1 MVQKFFFGVCLRFK
15 NQTEKKFII
24 IINPLFSLIFFLSFT
39 LSRKLEQQQKQQFVF
54 QISNICLSDLT
65 FLLLLLLFHFHSQS
79 LLAYWIYVEKKKF
92 LEQERER
99 KKSVICSRE
108 SVFVFCFLSSFF
120 SSKSTKIKREFKW
133 KKFFTPEKIKRFI
146 LEVAKGLHIHR
157 CPLRSVAMFIR
168 PHTHRVNMRKF

>member
-79 LLAYWIYVEKKKF
+79 LLAYWIYVEKKKNF
-92 LEQERER
+92 RARERER
-99 KKSVICSRE
+99 ERNPLYVVGNLCLF
-108 SVFVFCFLSSFF
+108 SVFCLLFF
-120 SSKSTKIKREFKW
+120 QVNQPRLKENLNGKNFSHP
-133 KKFFTPEKIKRFI
+133 KK
-146 LEVAKGLHIHR
+146 
-157 CPLRSVAMFIR
+157 
-168 PHTHRVNMRKF
+168 